1 MQQDAEPVN
10 HRVTTQ
16 IDSRTVVTVQTAASQ
31 AKDAPVDAPPRRRT
45 LNMAAHKI
53 EYFRYR

>member
-1 MQQDAEPVN
+1 MPQDAEPMK
-10 HRVTTQ
+10 HQVTAQ
-16 IDSRTVVTVQTAASQ
+16 IDRTVAPAQTAASQ
-31 AKDAPVDAPPRRRT
+31 AKDAPVNAPRRRRS

>member
-1 MQQDAEPVN
+1 MPQDAEPMK
-10 HRVTTQ
+10 HQVTTQ
-16 IDSRTVVTVQTAASQ
+16 IDRTVAPAQTAASQ
-31 AKDAPVDAPPRRRT
+31 AKDAPVNAPRRRRS

>member
-1 MQQDAEPVN
+1 MPQDAEPMK
-10 HRVTTQ
+10 HQVTTQ
-16 IDSRTVVTVQTAASQ
+16 IDPGTVVTVQTAASQ
-31 AKDAPVDAPPRRRT
+31 AKDAPVDAPRRRRS

>member
-1 MQQDAEPVN
+1 MPQDAEPVKQQ
-10 HRVTTQ
+10 VTMQ
-16 IDSRTVVTVQTAASQ
+16 IDRTGDAAQTAASQ
-31 AKDAPVDAPPRRRT
+31 AKDAPVNAPRRRRS